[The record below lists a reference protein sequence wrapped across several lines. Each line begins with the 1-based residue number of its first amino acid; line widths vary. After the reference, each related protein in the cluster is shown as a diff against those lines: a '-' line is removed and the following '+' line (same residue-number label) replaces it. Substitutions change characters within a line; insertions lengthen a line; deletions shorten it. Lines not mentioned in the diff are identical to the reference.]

1 MFNNPRKE
9 ESMTTEKVLHNY
21 CKNCGTETSP
31 DQTLCVS
38 CSAKLSTEAETGADP
53 EAGKSFEI
61 SCPHCGET
69 LMGNESIAGLNVE
82 CPCCSKKFIVPSA
95 PAESSASQMQE
106 TPQPQSGSATSA
118 SVVSRQKPDDRSVGK
133 RRFRIKRSQ
142 TPNYN
147 RLNTS
152 EKGQPEEQADP
163 TMDTNSEDETDKGHP
178 FSGLFNVFASVLYVV
193 AAALFALHAF
203 MGVSLI
209 PELLVINRTDWT
221 FAAIFAAGGLFDR
234 LARKSSRLV
243 MCICM
248 ASMAVCFASY
258 YYERSEKSKYGEMGQ
273 LENQLKVGELLVES
287 LSGNDVLKK
296 IARVGKY
303 TDVKIDLDS
312 KKHERNSDGK
322 FGDMFKGKICVELF
336 PRKKGSVAGSN
347 QYKSSS
353 ISVWYDVKVFFD
365 ERESLITLEDA
376 QMREEYWTSLLKATG
391 LTEAE
396 IALIGA
402 TLQTDES
409 DESEDQLQQAD
420 ESDEGAAG
428 NDQSTMIGVDIVKGY
443 EAKENGYTE
452 AQLKKIAKK
461 FNGKRVTFVN
471 GLVSNVNVDDDD
483 DTVSLTVCFGKDKSF
498 GPLGSFGVE
507 AKVARSM
514 AKVAADLDQGT
525 KIRRLS
531 GKVTYDSDFFVIFT
545 IDDATFEVGR

>member
-1 MFNNPRKE
+1 MTIRKAP
-9 ESMTTEKVLHNY
+9 HNF
-21 CKNCGTETSP
+21 CKNCGAETSP
-31 DQTLCVS
+31 GEMLCAS
-38 CSAKLSTEAETGADP
+38 CSANLSSEAETGADS
-53 EAGKSFEI
+53 EEGKSFEI

-69 LMGNESIAGLNVE
+69 LMGNESIAGSTVE
-82 CPCCSKKFIVPSA
+82 CPCCSKKFVAPSA

-118 SVVSRQKPDDRSVGK
+118 PVGSQQKPDGRSVGK
-133 RRFRIKRSQ
+133 RRFRITRSQ
-142 TPNYN
+142 TPNYKL
-147 RLNTS
+147 LNTS
-152 EKGQPEEQADP
+152 KKEQPEEQADA
-163 TMDTNSEDETDKGHP
+163 TVDTNSEDETDKGHP
-178 FSGLFNVFASVLYVV
+178 LSGLFNVFACVLYVV

-243 MCICM
+243 MCICI
-248 ASMAVCFASY
+248 ASMAVCIASY
-258 YYERSEKSKYGEMGQ
+258 YHERSERIKYGEMW
-273 LENQLKVGELLVES
+273 LRENQLKVVELLVES
-287 LSGNDVLKK
+287 LSGNDVLKAV
-296 IARVGKY
+296 ARVGKY

-322 FGDMFKGKICVELF
+322 FGDMFEGKVCVELF
-336 PRKKGSVAGSN
+336 PRKKGSEARN
-347 QYKSSS
+347 IQYESSP
-353 ISVWYDVKVFFD
+353 ILAWYDVKVSCTDYDRTSFV
-365 ERESLITLEDA
+365 IALEEA
-376 QMREEYWTSLLKATG
+376 QMQEKDWNALLKAAVV
-391 LTEAE
+391 TEAE
-396 IALIGA
+396 LESLGA
-402 TLQTDES
+402 MLQPDES
-409 DESEDQLQQAD
+409 DESEDQSQQAD
-420 ESDEGAAG
+420 VSDEGADG
-428 NDQSTMIGVDIVKGY
+428 NDQSVLIGADIVKGH
-443 EAKENGYTE
+443 EAKEDGYTE

-461 FNGKRVTFVN
+461 LKGKRVTFVN